1 MNKKALNGLRRASVV
16 FFWVT
21 FVAISV
27 LFFSND
33 FGIVDIHKTSIIVAV
48 GVDTVDE
55 EVQVT
60 AQLAVPK
67 PSQSGDNVEY
77 TEVQGRGET
86 VADALNE
93 INAKTGFYPQLQF
106 CKLILLGD
114 NCKDKNIFRVL
125 GCFYRKNYSE
135 LTAYVAMCN
144 GKASEMLAMPT
155 VTSDMTTTVIQRAL
169 SDELEKCANV
179 SSVNMKDIALAHNSR
194 SAACYMPLIEAN
206 VQGTSE
212 EGDNIGG
219 DDIKSGDDSGGGS
232 SSSSNGSSGSGGGE
246 GGNEGGSGSSSSGG
260 GGSSQGGSSGS
271 SGGEQKPVEF
281 TARRTVIFNNGM
293 FAGILDEQQ
302 AFALNL
308 LKNEIRLAVLPCDT
322 EQYHYAL
329 GLGNA
334 NGGFDV
340 KIVDG
345 IPEVTLNFKAYAQIT
360 GIKKP
365 VDLKETAK
373 DDTLSPDV
381 KEAANKAVVG
391 RLTSLMEICRQT
403 DCDFLGIKE
412 NIFKMHY
419 GYFEEMPS
427 DVLQKMRIDYK
438 VDIKS
443 RN

>member
-1 MNKKALNGLRRASVV
+1 MNETNRSRLRRASVV
-16 FFWVT
+16 FFWLLFLALST
-21 FVAISV
+21 
-27 LFFSND
+27 LFFTND

-48 GVDTVDE
+48 GVDATDE

-106 CKLILLGD
+106 CKLILIGD
-114 NCKDKNIFRVL
+114 SCKGKNIFRIL

-135 LTAYVAMCN
+135 LTALVAMCN
-144 GKASEMLAMPT
+144 GKAAEMLAMPT

-169 SDELEKCANV
+169 SDELEQCANV
-179 SSVNMKDIALAHNSR
+179 SSVSLKDIAVAHYSR

-212 EGDNIGG
+212 EGDDIGG
-219 DDIKSGDDSGGGS
+219 DKTQSGGGESSGSGDGGSSSNQSGGESGGGS
-232 SSSSNGSSGSGGGE
+232 SSGGAASGSDGG
-246 GGNEGGSGSSSSGG
+246 
-260 GGSSQGGSSGS
+260 
-271 SGGEQKPVEF
+271 QKPVEF
-281 TARRTVIFNNGM
+281 TAKRTAIFNNGI

-302 AFALNL
+302 AFALNI
-308 LKNEIRLAVLPCDT
+308 LKNEIRYAILPCNT
-322 EQYHYAL
+322 GEYHYAL
-329 GLGNA
+329 GLGQA
-334 NGGFDV
+334 DGGVDV

-345 IPEVTLNFKAYAQIT
+345 VPEVTVRFEAFGQIA

-365 VDLKETAK
+365 VDFKETAK
-373 DDTLSPDV
+373 DDNLSPELL
-381 KEAANKAVVG
+381 KAANKAVEE
-391 RLTSLMEICRQT
+391 RLTSLMEVCRQT
-403 DCDFLGIKE
+403 NCDFLGVKE
-412 NIFKMHY
+412 EIFKRNY
-419 GYFEEMPS
+419 CCFE
-427 DVLQKMRIDYK
+427 DLQFDALQKMRINYK
-438 VDIKS
+438 VNVKS